1 MLFILLI
8 KYDVFLN
15 ATWKMAIISIG
26 SVYTKNIKR
35 GQVTMADQKNHFSLF
50 DKTDYKIIKMLQK
63 DSRIPAKKIAEAL
76 KLNDRTVRKRIDRMV
91 DMGIGRFA
99 LILDPSLFSYSISVD
114 ILLEIDLE
122 KEEEIVEKLLEM
134 PYVSYMAFGQET
146 NELSIQARYKS
157 TEDLYE
163 FLWKVIPGIEG
174 VKVSEYALV
183 PKIMRNIDEWIPA
196 EEDFSS

>member
-1 MLFILLI
+1 M
-8 KYDVFLN
+8 
-15 ATWKMAIISIG
+15 AT
-26 SVYTKNIKR
+26 
-35 GQVTMADQKNHFSLF
+35 QKNHFALF
-50 DKTDYKIIKMLQK
+50 DKTDYKIIKMLQR
-63 DSRIPAKKIAEAL
+63 DSRTPAKKIAETL
-76 KLNDRTVRKRIDRMV
+76 KLNDRTVRKRIDRMI

-99 LILDPSLFSYSISVD
+99 LILDPSLFNYSISVD

-122 KEEEIVEKLLEM
+122 REEEIVEKLLEM

-183 PKIMRNIDEWIPA
+183 PRIMRNIDEWIPA
-196 EEDFSS
+196 EGDFSG

>member
-1 MLFILLI
+1 
-8 KYDVFLN
+8 
-15 ATWKMAIISIG
+15 MA
-26 SVYTKNIKR
+26 
-35 GQVTMADQKNHFSLF
+35 AQKNHFALF

-63 DSRIPAKKIAEAL
+63 DSRIPAKKIAETL

-99 LILDPSLFSYSISVD
+99 LILDPSLFNYSISVD

-122 KEEEIVEKLLEM
+122 REEEIVKKLLEM

-146 NELSIQARYKS
+146 NELSMQARYKS

-183 PKIMRNIDEWIPA
+183 PRVMRNIDEWIPA
-196 EEDFSS
+196 EGDFFG